1 MAILQECRHRNAQ
14 QRGSLAPVTPT
25 RPAVGVPAAWP
36 SWCARPFRASACR
49 CWNQLPGDHCL
60 PRVSTGQ
67 PQHLCG
73 EPLRPPTATAHA
85 AHFASNILRLGP
97 AAPIAVELNSHH
109 ELRDGCS
116 PSTTAGEDLAS
127 TPGGMEIELSEDPAQ
142 ATRISGGGVSFPQST
157 AQRVLRV
164 STVLPPVYMD
174 SDQHLP
180 SHTAGTEDGLSRQA
194 GMVPRRKHVAVVL
207 RDADCDA
214 STTACGTPLATVT
227 TWLEMRK
234 CTVPR
239 GSRDSPTGIWTDG
252 MEQAE
257 CVSAAACL
265 ELMFSAN
272 GRSAI
277 IPFAVFSPCR

>member
-1 MAILQECRHRNAQ
+1 M
-14 QRGSLAPVTPT
+14 
-25 RPAVGVPAAWP
+25 
-36 SWCARPFRASACR
+36 
-49 CWNQLPGDHCL
+49 
-60 PRVSTGQ
+60 
-67 PQHLCG
+67 
-73 EPLRPPTATAHA
+73 
-85 AHFASNILRLGP
+85 
-97 AAPIAVELNSHH
+97 
-109 ELRDGCS
+109 
-116 PSTTAGEDLAS
+116 AGEDLAT
-127 TPGGMEIELSEDPAQ
+127 TPSGMEIELSEDTAQ

-180 SHTAGTEDGLSRQA
+180 SHTAGTEDGL
-194 GMVPRRKHVAVVL
+194 PRRKHVAVVL
-207 RDADCDA
+207 READCDA
-214 STTACGTPLATVT
+214 STTACVTPLATVT

-239 GSRDSPTGIWTDG
+239 GSRDSPTGITTDG

-257 CVSAAACL
+257 SVSAAACL
-265 ELMFSAN
+265 ELKYSTN